1 MLSEVSTLEFN
12 LHYRLSSYGVVSIN
26 LSPPLRTQFWVL
38 GSRARLRHNDVT
50 FSNVV
55 LLRGCDQTSYKYT
68 LLLDKAC
75 LVLYYLLIE

>member
-12 LHYRLSSYGVVSIN
+12 LHYRLSSYCVVLIN
-26 LSPPLRTQFWVL
+26 LSPPPRTQFLVL
-38 GSRARLRHNDVT
+38 GSRLRHNDVT